1 VEPATVYRIDH
12 PGPWDKRWWPT
23 ALLARG
29 VSATVVTVLAALL
42 LPEARALWPLVWI
55 GVFALSLGV
64 RAFSAGK
71 WGRRDETVTVPAEL
85 AARLREDLAERRIGR
100 AQRTLQA
107 ETGASLF
114 AAWQIL
120 NRLKA

>member
-1 VEPATVYRIDH
+1 MEPSIVYRIDH
-12 PGPWDKRWWPT
+12 PGPWDRRWWPT

-29 VSATVVTVLAALL
+29 VSATVVTVLAALV
-42 LPEARALWPLVWI
+42 LPEARAAWPLLWLA
-55 GVFALSLGV
+55 VFALTLGG
-64 RAFSAGK
+64 RALAAWK
-71 WGRRDETVTVPAEL
+71 WGRREETVTVTAEL
-85 AARLREDLAERRIGR
+85 AGRLREDLGERRIGR

-120 NRLKA
+120 NRLKH